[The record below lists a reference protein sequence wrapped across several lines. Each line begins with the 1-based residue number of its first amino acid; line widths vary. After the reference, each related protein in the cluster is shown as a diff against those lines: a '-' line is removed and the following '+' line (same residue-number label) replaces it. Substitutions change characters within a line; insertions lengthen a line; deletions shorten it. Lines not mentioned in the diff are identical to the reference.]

1 MALVLPATA
10 LASPHSY
17 RLKGKKCKHGYARK
31 VRHVKGHR
39 QVWCVRRKPAPHAV
53 APAPAGPT
61 ATQTIVTAVNSS
73 GSPLPGQPSYISVGV
88 NVRAAGQELNGY
100 PVRLQ
105 IEDMTA
111 GGAVVGSFIQP
122 SRGHAYCS
130 VVYRLEGPNVVFT
143 GQAVPPDEAC
153 SLRTIT
159 VPQGHLNQ
167 ISGAFAGTEKLLPSS
182 STPQTFYA

>member
-10 LASPHSY
+10 QASPHSY

-105 IEDMTA
+105 IDVPRGPPSGQVSSYHDDHTSAMPATDQQIP
-111 GGAVVGSFIQP
+111 VVSPAALPRTEIGSRS
-122 SRGHAYCS
+122 SRRA
-130 VVYRLEGPNVVFT
+130 
-143 GQAVPPDEAC
+143 
-153 SLRTIT
+153 I
-159 VPQGHLNQ
+159 
-167 ISGAFAGTEKLLPSS
+167 
-182 STPQTFYA
+182 